1 MPLLLLIR
9 LYWAWALWPASV
21 RRTCLFRQSCSRH
34 VYRTTR
40 RQGLRAGWRAL
51 RQRHRQ
57 CRAGACGFRHPL
69 SGAWFLWLPDGTFLP
84 QPEAARR
91 LWVAA

>member
-9 LYWAWALWPASV
+9 LYWALWPASA

-34 VYRTTR
+34 VYRITR
-40 RQGLRAGWRAL
+40 RQGLLAGWQAL
-51 RQRHRQ
+51 RHRQQQ
-57 CRAGACGFRHPL
+57 CRAGACGFQHPL

-84 QPEAARR
+84 QPEVARH
-91 LWVAA
+91 LWPAIR